1 MIGMLQVYLGKDF
14 SSARSILKSSE
25 VNGKGY
31 LSFRVIALSRRKS
44 THSQSDPS
52 FFLIKRTGAPNGEF
66 EGQIKPVLR
75 FSSINSQ
82 RVFNSNSESG

>member
-1 MIGMLQVYLGKDF
+1 LVKTLALLGVF
-14 SSARSILKSSE
+14 RSSE
-25 VNGKGY
+25 VNGKEY
-31 LSFRVIALSRRKS
+31 LSFQVIALSCRKS
-44 THSQSDPS
+44 THSWSDLS

-75 FSSINSQ
+75 FLSINSQ

>member
-1 MIGMLQVYLGKDF
+1 V
-14 SSARSILKSSE
+14 SRNSE

-31 LSFRVIALSRRKS
+31 LSFQVIALSCQKS
-44 THSQSDPS
+44 THSWRDLS

-66 EGQIKPVLR
+66 EGWIKPVLM

-82 RVFNSNSESG
+82 RVFNSNLESG